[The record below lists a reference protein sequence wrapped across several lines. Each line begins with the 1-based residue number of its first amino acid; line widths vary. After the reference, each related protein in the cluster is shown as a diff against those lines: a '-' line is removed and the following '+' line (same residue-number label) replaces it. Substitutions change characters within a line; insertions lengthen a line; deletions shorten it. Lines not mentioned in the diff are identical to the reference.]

1 MHILRMSKED
11 ISDIS
16 KIRNARNIPFVV
28 FRESFWCSIL
38 MSQEQDQD
46 YSLSGE
52 VSRYK
57 GGQKIL
63 GRLISLTG
71 VSVSLIS
78 TASPP
83 SFAPSVGL
91 EYVSP
96 SSTSAAVK
104 FPFIFAHREI
114 SLAFSR
120 KSERER
126 VRPLV
131 FSFYS
136 SAVLLLPPETSR
148 SPIDRRPFSAWYKNM
163 GE

>member
-1 MHILRMSKED
+1 
-11 ISDIS
+11 
-16 KIRNARNIPFVV
+16 
-28 FRESFWCSIL
+28 
-38 MSQEQDQD
+38 MSQEQD

-57 GGQKIL
+57 GGRKIL
-63 GRLISLTG
+63 GRLLAR

-78 TASPP
+78 TASPPLPPP

-114 SLAFSR
+114 SLAFPR
-120 KSERER
+120 ESERER
-126 VRPLV
+126 TRPLV

-148 SPIDRRPFSAWYKNM
+148 SPIDRRPFSVWYKNM